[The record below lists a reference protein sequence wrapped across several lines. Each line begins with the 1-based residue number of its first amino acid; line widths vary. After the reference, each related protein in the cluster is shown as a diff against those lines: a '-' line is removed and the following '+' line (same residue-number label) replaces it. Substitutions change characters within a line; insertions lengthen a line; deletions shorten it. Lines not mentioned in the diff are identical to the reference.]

1 MKIDRTISTPTDH
14 AMIDERGYT
23 AMLRRDD
30 SDVNALGILGG
41 PRRAPTRAGLRIED
55 FEPATIDAIML
66 EILEG
71 FARRETV
78 ATGDPLR

>member
-1 MKIDRTISTPTDH
+1 MNNDRSVRTVQNRTLIDDLGF
-14 AMIDERGYT
+14 A

-30 SDVNALGILGG
+30 VDTNDHGILGA
-41 PRRAPTRAGLRIED
+41 PRRAPTRAGLWIED

-66 EILEG
+66 EILES

-78 ATGDPLR
+78 AAGDRNS